1 MFFNLISPRQP
12 NDNDEYE
19 ANNKLSIHKTIALF
33 VFERLLIKWR
43 ARIFLGIV
51 CVCIRLECVVCDKYT
66 YSQTVNSLSSQMK
79 YMMG

>member
-43 ARIFLGIV
+43 ARIFLGVV
-51 CVCIRLECVVCDKYT
+51 CVCVCTFGMYCVTNTHTAK
-66 YSQTVNSLSSQMK
+66 QLIHFLAK
-79 YMMG
+79 